1 MFKKRMAIIMALLIV
16 AAVGTGC
23 SAKAGKYADGTY
35 TGTGEG
41 KYGPI
46 KMEVIVEKGNIKAV
60 NALEH
65 SETPGLSDP
74 VFEKISK
81 AIVEKQTPE
90 VDAVSGGTVTSQ
102 GIIDAAKDALKS
114 AVK

>member
-1 MFKKRMAIIMALLIV
+1 MFKKKFVIFVALLLV
-16 AAVGTGC
+16 AVVSIGC
-23 SAKAGKYADGTY
+23 SAKSGKYVDGTY

-46 KMEVIVEKGNIKAV
+46 KMEITVEKGNITTVK
-60 NALEH
+60 ALEH

-81 AIVEKQTPE
+81 AIVEKQTAE
-90 VDAVSGGTVTSQ
+90 VDVVSGGTVTSQ
-102 GIIDAAKDALKS
+102 GIIDAAKDALK
-114 AVK
+114 AAAK